1 MASQARQAEAKS
13 LKRKDRF
20 VDYDQ
25 GSFGVRMHED
35 DSLKDFTFVYADFPN
50 VRTQNP
56 RHCAITDAEFHYI
69 KDTVQS
75 ADRGGLRITDLR
87 NRVWYAEARAI
98 TDSNVTKYVMPSL
111 PRTMQHKRTL
121 PSTCR
126 CLVS

>member
-25 GSFGVRMHED
+25 GSFGVRMHEE
-35 DSLKDFTFVYADFPN
+35 DSLKDLTFVYADFPN

-69 KDTVQS
+69 KDTVKALIGVGCASPIS
-75 ADRGGLRITDLR
+75 ATECGTPRRGR
-87 NRVWYAEARAI
+87 
-98 TDSNVTKYVMPSL
+98 S
-111 PRTMQHKRTL
+111 RTRT
-121 PSTCR
+121 
-126 CLVS
+126 